1 MSVLSSLKNI
11 SGYKTISLA
20 IENLVPAS
28 IYQKI
33 PDEEK
38 LTADIL
44 ADKNIYP
51 LIVFDTTEQYWTK
64 NHLPLYRHG
73 NPDLPAI
80 PPIVN
85 GRVYVVWFGRQRL
98 QICKKLNFVSVDCV
112 LEKNFN
118 KMLELGHKNKL

>member
-1 MSVLSSLKNI
+1 MSILRSLKKI
-11 SGYKTISLA
+11 PGYPTISLA

-28 IYQKI
+28 IYKNI

-64 NHLPLYRHG
+64 NHLPLYRYG
-73 NPDLPAI
+73 NPNLPEK
-80 PPIVN
+80 PPLVN
-85 GRVYVVWFGRQRL
+85 DRVYVVWFGRQRL
-98 QICKKLNFVSVDCV
+98 QICKKLNFITVECV

-118 KMLELGHKNKL
+118 KMLQLGHKYKI